1 MIGVTGTNLMS
12 TYFTVLNIGISG
24 GVEKITP
31 NAKGDVTISEAPDT
45 DAFCIEPVKSITSS
59 VALSDDV
66 YFVPA
71 FDFAGIKV
79 NGSTITTTSVVAD
92 GKGLYKLSSGSVT
105 KVSL

>member
-31 NAKGDVTISEAPDT
+31 NAKGDVTISEAPSKV
-45 DAFCIEPVKSITSS
+45 AFCIEPVKSITSS
-59 VALSDDV
+59 VALSKDV

-71 FDFAGIKV
+71 FDFEGIKV
-79 NGSTITTTSVVAD
+79 NGSTITTTGVVAD
-92 GKGLYKLSSGSVT
+92 GKSLYKLSSGSVT